1 MNKTAVFCI
10 YSSAIIGAAALGVA
24 YAWWRNKW
32 DKKHPITTS
41 VKFKDKENG
50 ERKIDQKLIKIIHD
64 GLKRN

>member
-10 YSSAIIGAAALGVA
+10 YGSALVGAFALGIA

-32 DKKHPITTS
+32 EKEHPYPTS

-50 ERKIDQKLIKIIHD
+50 ERKIDPKLIKVICRD
-64 GLKRN
+64 